1 MWGVPTALRCVPTVL
16 IYALRDSERDSE
28 VLLMHRKREPN
39 QGLWVAPGG
48 KIEPGESPYETALR
62 EFAEETG
69 LEAKDPKLRG
79 FCTFV
84 PLLKQY
90 PWFIFIFVTTQ
101 FTGTLIEDCE
111 EGDLAWVTQE
121 EYFTTL
127 PKPSADAIFAPRILT
142 ATDGLF
148 QAKFV
153 YDAEN
158 KLVEWSEYG

>member
-16 IYALRDSERDSE
+16 IYAVREGE

-62 EFAEETG
+62 EFTEETG
-69 LEAKDPKLRG
+69 LEAQDLELRG
-79 FCTFV
+79 LCTLV
-84 PLLKQY
+84 PLFKQY
-90 PWFIFIFVTTQ
+90 PWFIFIFVTMDFQ
-101 FTGTLIEDCE
+101 GTLRTDCE
-111 EGDLAWVTQE
+111 EGDLAWVSLE
-121 EYFTTL
+121 EYFATL
-127 PKPSADAIFAPRILT
+127 PKPGADAIFAPKILT

-158 KLVEWSEYG
+158 KLVEWSEH

>member
-1 MWGVPTALRCVPTVL
+1 MWGVPTALWCVPTVL
-16 IYALRDSERDSE
+16 VYGVCDGK

-39 QGLWVAPGG
+39 LGLWVAPGG

-69 LEAKDPKLRG
+69 LEAKDLQLRG
-79 FCTFV
+79 LGTFV

-90 PWFIFIFVTTQ
+90 PWFIFIFVTMDWEGMLST
-101 FTGTLIEDCE
+101 DCE
-111 EGDLAWVTQE
+111 EGDLAWISLE
-121 EYFTTL
+121 EYFNTL
-127 PKPSADAIFAPRILT
+127 PKPDADAIFAPRILT

-158 KLVEWSEYG
+158 RMVEWVEHRCSDS